1 VHTRCTQVVWKLL
14 VVSFAL
20 ALVVPGAARAKWTGD
35 LRMCGA
41 SGCRIVDRHLA
52 HDEWPT
58 LAAITAWPANA
69 GPPPPGPFYRLTI
82 VSPQGAESEPMYL
95 VPRAHRARNSDGGG
109 GAYWTRYEELPA
121 KLVAAVRAL
130 RPFPAP
136 RVTRVVVGGKVA
148 RNPHTYLR
156 LFRLPPSRGHVRDP
170 AGRLGVEPTL
180 HEVVAYWERV
190 RRLYLPIE
198 LASRRETPWSDFH
211 TSLWIGRKH
220 DLVLR
225 DGEVVRIPG
234 ALAVRVRRAQSL
246 R

>member
-1 VHTRCTQVVWKLL
+1 VRKLL
-14 VVSFAL
+14 VVSVAL
-20 ALVVPGAARAKWTGD
+20 ALLVPGAARAKWTGD

-52 HDEWPT
+52 HDVWPT

-82 VSPQGAESEPMYL
+82 VSLEGAESEPVYL
-95 VPRAHRARNSDGGG
+95 VPRARCARKTDGGG

-121 KLVAAVRAL
+121 RLVAGVRAL

-136 RVTRVVVGGKVA
+136 RVTRVLVGRKVA

-156 LFRLPPSRGHVRDP
+156 LFRLPSRGHVRDP
-170 AGRLGVEPTL
+170 AGRLGVEPTVREL
-180 HEVVAYWERV
+180 VTYWERV
-190 RRLYLPIE
+190 HRFYLPIE
-198 LASRRETPWSDFH
+198 LTSRRETPWSDFH

-225 DGEVVRIPG
+225 DGEVVRIPH
-234 ALAVRVRRAQSL
+234 ALAEHVRRAQSL